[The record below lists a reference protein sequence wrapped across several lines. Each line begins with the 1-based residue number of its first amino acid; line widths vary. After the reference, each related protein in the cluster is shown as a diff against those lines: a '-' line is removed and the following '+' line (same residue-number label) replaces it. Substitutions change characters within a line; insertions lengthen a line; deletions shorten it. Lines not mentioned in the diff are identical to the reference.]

1 MNTSAVKHLHEQVR
15 LLWGARDVPFA
26 KEARAPFAWDGFE
39 QARLRLDQAIALKC
53 SGVLTA
59 GNGIGKSFLLAHVLG
74 SLAEKQ
80 YIPLHIHHTSMT
92 GGDLL
97 RTLCFLLGH
106 KPRFRRSDTLEL
118 IAQCWNKLDGRF
130 PLLVIDEAQN
140 LSATALEELR
150 LLGCSQLDRR
160 ALFALILCGDNHLLA
175 RLRMGVNRALLSRM
189 GFHVQ
194 LQPMSP
200 NECQRYIAARLGE
213 AAMAGDV
220 FDPAACQLLWQASDG
235 APRAINLLARQALQD
250 AANEGSKTITANHVQ
265 NAIAALPWFAP
276 STMGS
281 ASANLPGG

>member
-1 MNTSAVKHLHEQVR
+1 MNTSAAKNLHEQIR

-26 KEARAPFAWDGFE
+26 KEVRTPFLWNGCEEARA
-39 QARLRLDQAIALKC
+39 RLAQAIDLKC

-59 GNGIGKSFLLAHVLG
+59 GNGVGKSFLLSQVLSG
-74 SLAEKQ
+74 LSEKQ
-80 YIPLHIHHTSMT
+80 YVALHIHHTSMT

-118 IAQCWNKLDGRF
+118 IAECWTKLDGRF

-150 LLGCSQLDRR
+150 LLGCAQLDRR
-160 ALFALILCGDNHLLA
+160 ALFAVILCGDTHLLP

-189 GFHVQ
+189 GFYIE
-194 LQPMSP
+194 LEPMGP
-200 NECQRYIAARLGE
+200 RECQGYIAARLRE
-213 AAMAGDV
+213 VAMTEDAM
-220 FDPAACQLLWQASDG
+220 DPAACQLLWQASDG
-235 APRAINLLARQALQD
+235 APRTINLLARQALQN
-250 AANEGSKTITANHVQ
+250 AANEGDKIITANHVQ

-276 STMGS
+276 TS
-281 ASANLPGG
+281 AGV